1 MLVQTWTDV
10 IVTSLQGLWAGV
22 VGFLPNILGALI
34 VFIIGLV
41 VAAGLS
47 ALVERIFDA
56 VRLDSF
62 LAKLGLAPFF
72 ERAGLRLRGARFLG
86 QLVNW
91 FIVIAF
97 LLASTDILGLS
108 AFSQFLSD
116 VLLYI
121 PNVVV
126 AVLIMLAAVALGNFA
141 KRVIVASVLSAKLHA
156 AHFLGTL
163 AWWSVVVF
171 GLLTALEKLQI
182 ELPILQTLITGLIA
196 MLALAG
202 GLAFG
207 LGGKEYAAHLLG
219 KFKDSTEGR

>member
-10 IVTSLQGLWAGV
+10 IVNSLQGLWLGV
-22 VGFLPNILGALI
+22 VMFLPNLVGAII

-56 VRLDSF
+56 IRLDSF
-62 LAKLGLAPFF
+62 LSKLGLGPYF

-91 FIVIAF
+91 FLIIAF
-97 LLASTDILGLS
+97 LLAASDILRLAALS
-108 AFSQFLSD
+108 GFLRE
-116 VLLYI
+116 VLFYI
-121 PNVVV
+121 PNIVV
-126 AVLIMLAAVALGNFA
+126 AVLIMLAAVVLGNVT
-141 KRVIVASVLSAKLHA
+141 KRVVVASVLSARLHA

-163 AWWSVVVF
+163 SWWAVVVF
-171 GLLTALEKLQI
+171 GLLAALVQLNIATAIIQS
-182 ELPILQTLITGLIA
+182 LITGFIA

-207 LGGKEYAAHLLG
+207 LGGKEYAAHLLE
-219 KFKDSTEGR
+219 KLRENTERR